1 MSVILETRDLE
12 VRFGKVK
19 AVDAVSL
26 QVERGETLG
35 IVGESGCGKTT
46 FGKTVLGLQKAN
58 GGQIFYEGRRIDG
71 LRGRQLLP
79 YRRKMQMV
87 FQDPYGSLDLRMSVY
102 DIVKEGHELREKAD
116 GQERDP
122 MLESLLQ
129 TVGLDPSFLYRYPG
143 ELSGGQRQRV
153 GIARALAVDPALL
166 VCDEP
171 VSALDVSIRAQIVNM
186 LKRLQE
192 ERKLTYLFIS
202 HDMSVVRYI
211 SDRIAIFYLGRLV
224 ELGRADAIFGSA
236 AHPYTRML
244 LSCVPKPN
252 PDQKIDFQEL
262 SLEGDSETREGD
274 GCPFYPR
281 CRERLERC
289 QEESPGFLELETGH
303 FCACFRCAI
312 QP

>member
-87 FQDPYGSLDLRMSVY
+87 FQDPYGSLDPRMSVY

-166 VCDEP
+166 
-171 VSALDVSIRAQIVNM
+171 SATS
-186 LKRLQE
+186 
-192 ERKLTYLFIS
+192 
-202 HDMSVVRYI
+202 
-211 SDRIAIFYLGRLV
+211 
-224 ELGRADAIFGSA
+224 
-236 AHPYTRML
+236 
-244 LSCVPKPN
+244 
-252 PDQKIDFQEL
+252 
-262 SLEGDSETREGD
+262 
-274 GCPFYPR
+274 R
-281 CRERLERC
+281 CRPWTCPSGRRSSIC
-289 QEESPGFLELETGH
+289 
-303 FCACFRCAI
+303 
-312 QP
+312 